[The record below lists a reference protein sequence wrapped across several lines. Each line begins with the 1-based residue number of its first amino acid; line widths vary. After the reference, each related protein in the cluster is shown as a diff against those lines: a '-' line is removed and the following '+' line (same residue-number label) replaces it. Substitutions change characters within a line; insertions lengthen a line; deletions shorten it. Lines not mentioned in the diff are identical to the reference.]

1 MSSTEFIEL
10 LAMDLEAP
18 QNVKDG
24 WSGNIYSG
32 YFKAPATAKYRFYVS
47 CDDDCT
53 VRLSTVHMDPSAAT
67 LIYTSDGYTSYRN
80 YLAGGRKIT
89 NWIDLN
95 DGGYYYIEVRQ
106 IQLTGG
112 DHVSVAVEIE
122 DPNIVPGHQHTT
134 REI

>member
-1 MSSTEFIEL
+1 
-10 LAMDLEAP
+10 MDLEAP
-18 QNVKDG
+18 LNVKDG

-53 VRLSTVHMDPSAAT
+53 VRLSTVNMDPSAAT
-67 LIYTSDGYTSYRN
+67 LIYTSDGHISFRS

-95 DGGYYYIEVRQ
+95 DGGYYYIEVRH

-134 REI
+134 REV